1 MSMSENVFD
10 LLNSRMADNR
20 FKYARKLT
28 EQQEAEQSR
37 QQHSGIV
44 LGHDSNQQAIMVLL
58 DESDTAI
65 ACENLTTG
73 ELKEG
78 QRVLVS
84 IPQGASKGFVDGMPT

>member
-1 MSMSENVFD
+1 MSLEVLT

-20 FKYARKLT
+20 FKYARKLA

-37 QQHSGIV
+37 QQHSGVI

-73 ELKEG
+73 EFKQG

-84 IPQGASKGFVDGMPT
+84 IPHGASKGFVDGMPT